1 MLEKGI
7 FDIKNILYDH
17 ANRLY
22 EHIRGAVKRKH
33 WESTNIGESYQIRGG
48 RKDRLFLPERHE
60 SDDAGKRG
68 FESI

>member
-1 MLEKGI
+1 MTMLIAYMII
-7 FDIKNILYDH
+7 FEVQLKENIENQL
-17 ANRLY
+17 
-22 EHIRGAVKRKH
+22 KP
-33 WESTNIGESYQIRGG
+33 TNIGESYQIRGG

>member
-1 MLEKGI
+1 MTMLIASMSI
-7 FDIKNILYDH
+7 FEVQSKENIE
-17 ANRLY
+17 NQP
-22 EHIRGAVKRKH
+22 KP
-33 WESTNIGESYQIRGG
+33 TNIAGESYQIRGG